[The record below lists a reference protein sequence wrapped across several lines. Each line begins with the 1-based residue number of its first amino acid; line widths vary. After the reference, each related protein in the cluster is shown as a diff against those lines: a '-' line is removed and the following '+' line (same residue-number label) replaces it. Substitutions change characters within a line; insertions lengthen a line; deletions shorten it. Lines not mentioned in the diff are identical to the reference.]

1 MCLKFNTYAP
11 DASLAVTAGLDIAN
25 VFTSQL
31 LSIFKS
37 PLPELSTFISYN
49 LKL

>member
-11 DASLAVTAGLDIAN
+11 DASLAVTAGLDI